1 MVELISTESMQSYQ
15 NSSCLFCCCC
25 ISGQV
30 EPKIMRNFKGPQ
42 VAKQSWQ
49 KRTKLEDSHF
59 SILKLS
65 YKTIEVKTVVL
76 DWLYPKNVFGVKKK
90 KEIGGKKRTTIKY
103 IYVLKIYIY
112 VSKKKFFH
120 KVRYIDQ

>member
-30 EPKIMRNFKGPQ
+30 EPKIMWNFKGPQ

-90 KEIGGKKRTTIKY
+90 KNYNKIYICIKN
-103 IYVLKIYIY
+103 IYIY

>member
-1 MVELISTESMQSYQ
+1 MLCKDGRTHIYRINAILSEQQLPFSFV
-15 NSSCLFCCCC
+15 C
-25 ISGQV
+25 INGQV
-30 EPKIMRNFKGPQ
+30 EPKIMWNFKGPQ

-65 YKTIEVKTVVL
+65 YKTIEVKTVL

-90 KEIGGKKRTTIKY
+90 RSRKKKNYTSIKY
-103 IYVLKIYIY
+103 IYMY
-112 VSKKKFFH
+112 
-120 KVRYIDQ
+120 